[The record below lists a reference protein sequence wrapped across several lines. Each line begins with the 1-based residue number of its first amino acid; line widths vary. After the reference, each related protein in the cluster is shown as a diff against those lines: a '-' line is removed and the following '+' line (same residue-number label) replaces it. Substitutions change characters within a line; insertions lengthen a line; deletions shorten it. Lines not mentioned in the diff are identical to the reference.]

1 MFGIGLYNRTNFKG
15 AHEMVQTKI
24 EKLIEQ
30 VEATFK
36 EGFPYAYI
44 ETGRYKFYSTG
55 TVRALKE
62 RGYRIERRV
71 IGGAYHVY
79 PKQLA
84 PIPERTYVLPLTK
97 GELIAIRELVRKFP
111 QGSEFTELYAKEL
124 FHLDNMTTAKLSEIV
139 DEEQGL
145 KKS

>member
-1 MFGIGLYNRTNFKG
+1 MAK
-15 AHEMVQTKI
+15 TKI

-36 EGFPYAYI
+36 EGFPYAYV

-79 PKQLA
+79 PKPVA
-84 PIPERTYVLPLTK
+84 PVPERTYVLPLTK

-111 QGSEFTELYAKEL
+111 QGEFTALYAKEL
-124 FHLDNMTTAKLSEIV
+124 FNLDNMTTAKLSEIV
-139 DEEQGL
+139 DEELGL
-145 KKS
+145 KKT

>member
-1 MFGIGLYNRTNFKG
+1 M
-15 AHEMVQTKI
+15 AQTKV

-36 EGFPYAYI
+36 EGFAYAYV
-44 ETGRYKFYSTG
+44 ETGRYKGYSTV
-55 TVRALKE
+55 TVRALRD

-71 IGGAYHVY
+71 LGGAYHIY
-79 PKQLA
+79 PKPA
-84 PIPERTYVLPLTK
+84 ETTPERTYVLPLTK
-97 GELIAIRELVRKFP
+97 GELIAIREMARKFP
-111 QGSEFTELYAKEL
+111 QGELTELYAKEL

-139 DEEQGL
+139 EDEEGL